1 MIHITQLKVISLRTC
16 ETPIAWGNSI
26 DEHWTELD
34 DKISIKLHMCTT
46 LAETVSLLQE
56 TIYTE
61 AASILGHLKQRTRY
75 FAGQSRRTKLSIEL
89 IQQKNQLL
97 AQIKS
102 SALPDQQ
109 AALTHVLIN
118 VKCRIRFLRK
128 G

>member
-61 AASILGHLKQRTRY
+61 AASILGHLQQRTRY

-89 IQQKNQLL
+89 IHQKNQLL